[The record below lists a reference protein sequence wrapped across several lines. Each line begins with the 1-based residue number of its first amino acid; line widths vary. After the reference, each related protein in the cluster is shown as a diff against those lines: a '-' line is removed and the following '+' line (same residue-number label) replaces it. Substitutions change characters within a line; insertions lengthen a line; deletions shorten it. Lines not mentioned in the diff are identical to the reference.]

1 MIHTIAVLR
10 GGPSSEYEVSLKTGK
25 SVITALQDVYRII
38 DITIDKQG
46 VWHKEGIEVEPLKVL
61 RGVDVVF
68 NAMHGEYGEDG
79 QVQEL
84 LQCLNVPFTGP
95 KKLAAVVSINKVK
108 TKELYESYD
117 IKTPDYRVVEKG
129 EDIHQVAIEMV
140 REFRMPVIVKPAD
153 KGSSVGITI
162 ATNYKELENAF
173 SVLFENC
180 NVILVEEVI
189 KGKEG
194 TVGVVEGLRDEKL
207 YTLPVVEIIP
217 PSDKNFFDYNAK
229 YGGKTKEICPGNF
242 TQKEKETM
250 KEYARLAHHI
260 LGLRHYSRT
269 DFMIH
274 PTRGIFTLETN
285 ALPGLTSE
293 SLLPKG
299 LEAVG
304 VSYKDF
310 LKHVLETAFKDSK
323 HK

>member
-1 MIHTIAVLR
+1 
-10 GGPSSEYEVSLKTGK
+10 
-25 SVITALQDVYRII
+25 
-38 DITIDKQG
+38 
-46 VWHKEGIEVEPLKVL
+46 
-61 RGVDVVF
+61 
-68 NAMHGEYGEDG
+68 
-79 QVQEL
+79 
-84 LQCLNVPFTGP
+84 
-95 KKLAAVVSINKVK
+95 VK

>member
-25 SVITALQDVYRII
+25 SVITTLQDVYKII

-46 VWHKEGIEVEPLKVL
+46 VWHKEGIEVEPIRVL

-79 QVQEL
+79 QVQDL
-84 LQCLNVPFTGP
+84 LQSLNVPFTGP

-108 TKELYESYD
+108 TKELYESYN

-129 EDIHQVAIEMV
+129 EDIHQVAVEMV

-162 ATNYKELENAF
+162 ATNYKELETAF

-217 PSDKNFFDYNAK
+217 PSDKNFFDYDAK
-229 YGGKTKEICPGNF
+229 YGGKTQEICPGNF

-310 LKHVLETAFKDSK
+310 LRHVLETAFKDSK